1 MTYVG
6 WIFAILAALVLV
18 VAFFVASR
26 LRSLGHR
33 VGSFECSVVPVGPS
47 HPAPVKGIAHY
58 GVGRL
63 DWWRR
68 WSLSPRP
75 AESWSRGALEVVSRD
90 LVEGDDEQYVV
101 RCSYQGDEL
110 VLIMSVQAYA
120 GLTSWLESAP
130 PSSHGAVA

>member
-1 MTYVG
+1 MGYVG
-6 WIFAILAALVLV
+6 WALVAVAVLLV
-18 VAFFVASR
+18 VIASIVVSR

-33 VGSFECSVVPVGPS
+33 VGSFECALVVHGPGHPVQ
-47 HPAPVKGIAHY
+47 VRGIAHY

-68 WSLSPRP
+68 WSLSPSP
-75 AESWSRGALEVVSRD
+75 AESWARGSLEVVSRE
-90 LVEGDDEQYVV
+90 LVEGSDDVYVV
-101 RCSYQGDEL
+101 RCSYEDEQL
-110 VLIMSVQAYA
+110 TFVMSVPAYA

>member
-1 MTYVG
+1 MDLVG
-6 WIFAILAALVLV
+6 WIAAILAALVLV
-18 VAFFVASR
+18 VASVVASR

-33 VGSFECSVVPVGPS
+33 VGSFECAVVPVGP
-47 HPAPVKGIAHY
+47 HHLAPVKGIAHY
-58 GVGRL
+58 AVGRL

-68 WSLSPRP
+68 WSLSPKP
-75 AESWSRGALEVVSRD
+75 AESWARGALEVVSREH
-90 LVEGDDEQYVV
+90 VEGDDELYVV